1 VYIFVLRRKSL
12 YHHKID
18 GYTLMMHN
26 RLVNRQERNELTDL
40 IFYLLHI
47 IIRLTLLTSYLI
59 THLIQKIMQNIIFL
73 LWLASLIF
81 FKKNS
86 NLNLSMRTNI

>member
-1 VYIFVLRRKSL
+1 
-12 YHHKID
+12 
-18 GYTLMMHN
+18 MMHN